1 MSFYI
6 SFMNHTKEFVTKHF
20 SLLSFISILLG
31 GILYYA
37 ASILESQSKYVFQ
50 LEKSN
55 KIYVDLL
62 DKQGVIL
69 QNQQQMINDLQ
80 CAVSA
85 KVSAS
90 IDLHT
95 LK

>member
-1 MSFYI
+1 MYLHSHFI
-6 SFMNHTKEFVTKHF
+6 NPIKEFVTKHF
-20 SLLSFISILLG
+20 SLISFISILLG
-31 GILYYA
+31 GVFYYA
-37 ASILESQSKYVFQ
+37 ASILESQSRYVFQ

-85 KVSAS
+85 KIPAS
-90 IDLHT
+90 MDLHA

>member
-1 MSFYI
+1 MPFYFSFL
-6 SFMNHTKEFVTKHF
+6 NHTKEFVTKHF
-20 SLLSFISILLG
+20 NLLSFISILLG

-37 ASILESQSKYVFQ
+37 ASVLESQSQYVFQ

-80 CAVSA
+80 SAVSA
-85 KVSAS
+85 KASAS
-90 IDLHT
+90 IDLQT

>member
-1 MSFYI
+1 M
-6 SFMNHTKEFVTKHF
+6 
-20 SLLSFISILLG
+20 LLG
-31 GILYYA
+31 GIFYFA
-37 ASILESQSKYVFQ
+37 AIILENQSKYVFQ

-55 KIYVDLL
+55 KIYLDLL
-62 DKQGVIL
+62 DTQAVIL

-85 KVSAS
+85 KVPAT

>member
-1 MSFYI
+1 MSFYT
-6 SFMNHTKEFVTKHF
+6 SFINHTKDFLIRHL
-20 SLLSFISILLG
+20 SLFSFISILLG

-37 ASILESQSKYVFQ
+37 ASILESQNKYVLQ

-55 KIYVDLL
+55 KVYVDLL
-62 DKQGVIL
+62 NNQGVIL

-85 KVSAS
+85 S

>member
-85 KVSAS
+85 KASAS